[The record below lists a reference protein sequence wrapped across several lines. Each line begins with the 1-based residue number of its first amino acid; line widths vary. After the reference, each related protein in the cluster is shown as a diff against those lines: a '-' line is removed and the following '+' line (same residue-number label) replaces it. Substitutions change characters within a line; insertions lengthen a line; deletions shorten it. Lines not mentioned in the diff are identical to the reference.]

1 MSSVLHSNICFSVC
15 PDSRN
20 VSKFLQ
26 FIRFLQKRIDESI
39 ELRIK
44 YYKEGLSLK
53 KSFSVNS
60 FDFSD
65 IVTIIRKNAT
75 IKTRNNLFI
84 FLQPE
89 ISRNDSVNSKK
100 STMSYQFLSNLNQLW
115 KNSKYFINIQC
126 ILMS

>member
-1 MSSVLHSNICFSVC
+1 MSSVLHSKICFSVC

-39 ELRIK
+39 ELRMK